1 MVLLVFTSDV
11 TVFTAALVQEYFRD
25 GTHIK
30 DMMYVCQF
38 VYEYG
43 YTVLQALNHKRA
55 KFKAKSRAKYACII
69 KFTNTRSYYIYHLS

>member
-1 MVLLVFTSDV
+1 
-11 TVFTAALVQEYFRD
+11 
-25 GTHIK
+25 
-30 DMMYVCQF
+30 MMCVCQF

-69 KFTNTRSYYIYHLS
+69 KFTNTRSLYISFELHAFTCSCIGDRKDTKILHMCFEELRTFTK